1 MMHGSAIIFVCS
13 ARLGSF
19 LVTYYCLLTTLA
31 YVAMAG
37 YLYKIHFISGD
48 K

>member
-1 MMHGSAIIFVCS
+1 MHGGAFIFVCS

-19 LVTYYCLLTTLA
+19 LVTYYYLLTTLA